1 MSRRRQTVQLT
12 TVAMVIAVL
21 AAACG
26 GGRGDDST
34 GGTATVEKGGV
45 FRTAITD
52 FGFTNGFDPT
62 GEYGARGWAFA
73 STMLRTLVSYPR
85 VAGSQGNELQ
95 PDLATAIPQA
105 ADNGLT
111 YTFRLKPNVKFGP
124 PLDRAVTSKDIAYAF
139 QRINTQPLAA
149 QYGFYYFGVIEG
161 MDGTAK
167 SPDHKI
173 KGVET
178 PDDQTIV
185 FRLEQP
191 TGDFLYRLAMPATAP
206 IPEEVARCHTKAGDY
221 GRYAI
226 SSGPYM
232 IQGSERLDVSSC
244 KAQKPISG
252 YDPSKKLYL
261 VRNPNYDQSTDTTRS
276 NYVDGIRADVNTNL
290 GDIFNKIE
298 LGALDASLGQERPPK
313 TVLRRYATDPAK
325 KRYLRANPADATFYL
340 SMNTTVEPFDDV
352 HVRKAV
358 NWVLDRQAI
367 LQAEGGAQTVQL
379 ATHIMPPTLLGNRLG
394 ADYNPY
400 ASQGNRGDEAKAKE
414 EMRQS
419 RYDHDKDGRC
429 DAAACRDLVF
439 LTLNESP
446 ATETQPVV
454 VQGLA
459 KLGIDLKPRELAP
472 SALFSTFQTVAN
484 RIPLVYTGW
493 AKDYPDPYTFAT
505 PLFASSSII
514 PVGNNNHALIGL
526 TREQAS
532 KLRLAYPAAG
542 VPSVDADIQRCQAIL
557 VTQIEARRSCWVDLD
572 KKLMEQ
578 VVPWVP
584 MVWDV
589 VTILTAPSLTRYEF
603 DQSTGEISLTRI
615 AVNNKQRMP
624 SG

>member
-1 MSRRRQTVQLT
+1 MSRRRQTLQLT
-12 TVAMVIAVL
+12 TLAMAVAVL

-26 GGRGDDST
+26 GGRGDDPT

-62 GEYGARGWAFA
+62 GEYATRGWTFQSA
-73 STMLRTLVSYPR
+73 MLRTLVSYPR
-85 VAGSQGNELQ
+85 VAGPPGNELQ
-95 PDLATAIPQA
+95 PDLATELPEP
-105 ADNGLT
+105 ADNGRT
-111 YTFRLKPNVKFGP
+111 YTFKLKPNVKFGP
-124 PLDRAVTSKDIAYAF
+124 PLDRPVTSKDIAYAF
-139 QRINTQPLAA
+139 QRINTQSLAA

-161 MDGTAK
+161 MDGTAR

-173 KGVET
+173 EGIET

-185 FRLEQP
+185 FRLTGP
-191 TGDFLYRLAMPATAP
+191 TGDFLYRLAMQAAAP

-221 GRYAI
+221 GRYVI

-232 IQGSERLDVSSC
+232 IQGSEKLDISSC
-244 KAQKPISG
+244 DAQKPISG
-252 YDPSKKLYL
+252 FDPSKKLHL
-261 VRNPNYDQSTDTTRS
+261 VRNPNYDQATDTTRS
-276 NYVDGIRADVNTNL
+276 NYVDGIRADINTNL
-290 GDIFNKIE
+290 GDIFTKVE

-313 TVLRRYATDPAK
+313 TILQRYATDPTK
-325 KRYLRANPADATFYL
+325 KRYLHANPVDATVYL

-367 LQAEGGAQTVQL
+367 LQAGGGGTTVQL

-400 ASQGNRGDEAKAKE
+400 ASQGNRGDEAKARE

-419 RYDHDKDGRC
+419 RYDRDKDGRC

-439 LTLNESP
+439 LTPNESP
-446 ATETQPVV
+446 ATEIQPII

-459 KLGIDLKPRELAP
+459 KLGIDLAPRELAP
-472 SALFSTFQTVAN
+472 GGVFSTFQTVAN
-484 RIPLVYTGW
+484 RIPLVQSGW
-493 AKDYPDPYTFAT
+493 AKDYPDPYTFAA

-514 PVGNNNHALIGL
+514 PTGNANHALIGL
-526 TREQAS
+526 TREQAA
-532 KLRLAYPAAG
+532 KLELAYPAGG
-542 VPSVDADIQRCQAIL
+542 VPSVDADIERCQAIL
-557 VTQIEARRSCWVDLD
+557 ITQVEARRGCWADLD

-584 MVWDV
+584 LAWDV
-589 VTILTAPSLTRYEF
+589 AAILTAPSLTKYEF

-615 AVNNKQRMP
+615 AVNNKERMP
-624 SG
+624 